1 MIRRGAVCCALL
13 MTASLGCLS
22 DAARSRNERIASFDL
37 PSLVSQE
44 TPPNNITKPPSD
56 PPDRREDKNSLGKLP
71 VDDKSSRQPLLDPV
85 PARTGSYRADEPLKL
100 EEVLGSVE
108 QNFPLLLAVIQEQGI
123 TSGQLLSAQGAFD
136 LNLRA
141 GEYYQ
146 VGTFNSNRMLIGVD
160 QNTAFNG
167 LSYYAG
173 YRQSAGDFPIYYGD
187 RKTGDGGEFRAGV
200 LIPLLAN
207 RAIDRRRATLAQA
220 ALARA
225 MADPMIATQRLD
237 FVRAAAR
244 AYWTW
249 IAAGR
254 RYDVARAVLKLAEDR
269 DRQLAEMVQRGAVAE
284 IERTDNQRV
293 IVERQARLIAAERAW
308 QQASIGLSLYLRD
321 SGGEPQIPAA
331 SRLPEEVDEPRP
343 IVRAQVAQDIETA
356 LQQRPELQRLRLQ
369 QERMAVELQLARNQT
384 MPGVNLGI
392 EAAQDVGFASNY
404 SQTPLVTGT
413 QLDRTTYVAS
423 LEVAL
428 PLQLRDARGR
438 ALTAQAALMQLK
450 YQEEFQRDRIV
461 AELKDA
467 ASALERS
474 YELLN
479 KARENVAVAR
489 KVESGERERFARGQ
503 GTIVILNLRELVTAE
518 AAFAEV
524 DALAEYYRSLA
535 DYEAALGIPV
545 NTPNR

>member
-1 MIRRGAVCCALL
+1 MSRHGAVCCALL
-13 MTASLGCLS
+13 MTAPLGCLS
-22 DAARSRNERIASFDL
+22 DAARSRHEHISSFDL

-44 TPPNNITKPPSD
+44 TQPNNTTKPPNEASAKD
-56 PPDRREDKNSLGKLP
+56 QDKSTSGELR
-71 VDDKSSRQPLLDPV
+71 VEDKSSRLPLLDPV
-85 PARTGSYRADEPLKL
+85 PTRSGSYRADEPLKL
-100 EEVLGSVE
+100 EEVLVSVE

-146 VGTFNSNRMLIGVD
+146 VGTFNSNRMQIGID
-160 QNTAFNG
+160 QNTVFNG

-173 YRQSAGDFPIYYGD
+173 YRQSAGDFPIYYGNQ
-187 RKTGDGGEFRAGV
+187 KTGDGGEFRAGV

-220 ALARA
+220 ALTRA
-225 MADPMIATQRLD
+225 MADPVIATQRLD
-237 FVRAAAR
+237 FARAAAR

-254 RYDVARAVLKLAEDR
+254 RYDIARAVLKLAEDR

-308 QQASIGLSLYLRD
+308 QQASIALSLYLRD

-331 SRLPEEVDEPRP
+331 SRLPIDVDEPRP
-343 IVRAQVAQDIETA
+343 IDRAQVAQDIETA

-369 QERMAVELQLARNQT
+369 QERMTVELQLARNQT

-392 EAAQDVGFASNY
+392 EAAQDVGYASNY

-423 LEVAL
+423 LEVGL

-503 GTIVILNLRELVTAE
+503 GTIIILNLRELVAAE

-524 DALAEYYRSLA
+524 DALAEFYRSLA
-535 DYEAALGIPV
+535 DYEAALGIMANP
-545 NTPNR
+545 PSR